1 MKYLYFIWK
10 NLMRKKL
17 RTSLTVLSIVVAFI
31 LFGALG
37 SIKAAFTA
45 GIEVAGAD
53 RLITTHKV
61 SLIQSLPFSYVN
73 RARSVEGVENVT
85 FMNWFG
91 GYYQDQKNQFAQFA
105 VDGESYFK
113 VYSDLYQVSPGALER
128 WRSNRIG
135 ALVGS
140 ALAQRFDWEVGDRIP
155 LISMFPQENN
165 NRSWDFVIEG
175 IFFAEESGA
184 DEGSMLFHYDYFNE
198 ARAYDKDSVG
208 WMVIQ
213 VEDPA
218 QSAAVAER
226 VDALFENSPAETK
239 TSTEEAFMQSFLNQF
254 GDIGAITTLILGAVF
269 FTMLLVAG
277 NTMSQA
283 VRERIPEM
291 AILKTLGFSNQ
302 SVLTMVLAESVLMAL
317 LGGLIGLGLAWLMV
331 QGAAEALASFL
342 PGFSMPTEVWING
355 LIAIVA
361 LGLLAGLFPA
371 LQGMRLNIVT
381 ALGRR

>member
-61 SLIQSLPFSYVN
+61 SLIQSLPYSYVN
-73 RARSVEGVENVT
+73 RARGVEGVENVT
-85 FMNWFG
+85 LMSWFG

-105 VDGESYFK
+105 VDADTYFE
-113 VYSDLYQVSPGALER
+113 VYSDLYQVPPQQLED
-128 WRSNRIG
+128 WRNNRIG
-135 ALVGS
+135 ALIGQAV
-140 ALAQRFDWEVGDRIP
+140 ATRFGWEVGDRVP

-175 IFFAEESGA
+175 IFTAEQSGA

-198 ARAYDKDSVG
+198 ARSFDKDSVG

-213 VEDPA
+213 VEDPE

-239 TSTEEAFMQSFLNQF
+239 TSTEEAFVQSFLNQF
-254 GDIGAITTLILGAVF
+254 GDIGTITTLILGAVF

-302 SVLTMVLAESVLMAL
+302 SVLGMVLAESILMAL
-317 LGGLIGLGLAWLMV
+317 LGGLLGLGLAWLMV
-331 QGAAEALASFL
+331 QGVAEAMASFL
-342 PGFSMPTEVWING
+342 PGFSMPSEVWING
-355 LIAIVA
+355 VIAIVA

>member
-10 NLMRKKL
+10 NLMRKKM
-17 RTSLTVLSIVVAFI
+17 RTSLTVLSIIVAFI

-37 SIKAAFTA
+37 SIRAAFTA
-45 GIEVAGAD
+45 GIEIAGAD

-61 SLIQSLPFSYVN
+61 SLIQSLPYSYVN
-73 RARSVEGVENVT
+73 RARGVEGVEEVT

-105 VDGESYFK
+105 VDGDSYFE
-113 VYSDLYQVSPGALER
+113 VYSDLYQVPPEQLEN
-128 WRSNRIG
+128 WRQNQIG
-135 ALVGS
+135 ALIGK
-140 ALAQRFDWEVGDRIP
+140 ALAQRFGWKVGDRIP

-165 NRSWDFVIEG
+165 SRSWDFVIDG
-175 IFFAEESGA
+175 IFTAEESGA

-208 WMVIQ
+208 WMVVQ
-213 VEDPA
+213 VQDPE
-218 QSAAVAER
+218 QSAAVADR

-239 TSTEEAFMQSFLNQF
+239 TSTEKAFMQSFMNQF
-254 GDIGAITTLILGAVF
+254 GDIGTITTLILGAVF
-269 FTMLLVAG
+269 FTMLLVTA

-302 SVLTMVLAESVLMAL
+302 SVLMMVLAESILMAL
-317 LGGLIGLGLAWLMV
+317 LGGLIGLGLAWVMV
-331 QGAAEALASFL
+331 QGAAAALASFL
-342 PGFSMPTEVWING
+342 PGFSMPSEVWLNG